1 MGGPSILR
9 SAFPLVP
16 PLRLVIVPGLAG
28 PQNKEDIMSN
38 QNPIHRDRGRRDNIE
53 GNRIGNKEA
62 FAENE
67 ARIERE
73 ASIPPDQGESLTSE
87 EQTELLEQAA
97 EKRFAEI
104 GEEQGEKSSTD

>member
-62 FAENE
+62 FTENE